1 MVRESGG
8 WICYIAG
15 VCIRI
20 GVLRLKDKGKDFF
33 SICLI
38 A

>member
-20 GVLRLKDKGKDFF
+20 GFLRLKDKGKDFF
-33 SICLI
+33 PMRLI